1 MKILIT
7 GSNGMLGRDLVAR
20 LQATEHTILKP
31 ARSDLDIG
39 VSRSVLAGIS
49 TAHPDLVINC
59 AAYTAVDKAE
69 SEAHTA
75 SLLNREGAKNLA
87 QACKDEGIGLIHIS
101 TDYVFDGTSELP
113 YKEDDP
119 ANPLSLYGKTK
130 WNGEEAIRS
139 RLPHHLIVRT
149 AWLYGVHGHNFVKTM
164 LRLARDNE
172 ELKVV
177 GDQYGCPTW
186 TGDLADGLTTIVEH
200 IAEHKKDLRWGTYH
214 FCGAGRVSWH
224 GFAEAVINEASRREV
239 LKAKRIIP
247 IPTSEYPTPAR
258 RPRWSVLDC
267 SKIAKNFGV
276 VPRSW
281 QQGLAEMLNE
291 LYSI

>member
-1 MKILIT
+1 MKILVI
-7 GSNGMLGRDLVAR
+7 GSNGMLGRHLVAR

-31 ARSDLDIG
+31 AHSELDIG
-39 VSRSVLAGIS
+39 VSRSVFAGIGR
-49 TAHPDLVINC
+49 AHPDLVINC

-69 SEAHTA
+69 SEAHNA

-87 QACKDEGIGLIHIS
+87 LACKDEGIGLIHIS

-119 ANPLSLYGKTK
+119 ANPLSVYGKTK
-130 WNGEEAIRS
+130 WDGEEAIRS

-149 AWLYGVHGHNFVKTM
+149 AWLYGVHGQNFVKTM

-172 ELKVV
+172 ELRVV

-186 TGDLADGLTTIVEH
+186 TGDLASALTTIVEH
-200 IAEHKKDLRWGTYH
+200 IAEHKEYLKWGTYH
-214 FCGAGRVSWH
+214 FCGAGRVNWH
-224 GFAEAVINEASRREV
+224 GFAEAVINEASRHEV

-276 VPRSW
+276 APRSW
-281 QQGLAEMLNE
+281 QQGLAEMINE